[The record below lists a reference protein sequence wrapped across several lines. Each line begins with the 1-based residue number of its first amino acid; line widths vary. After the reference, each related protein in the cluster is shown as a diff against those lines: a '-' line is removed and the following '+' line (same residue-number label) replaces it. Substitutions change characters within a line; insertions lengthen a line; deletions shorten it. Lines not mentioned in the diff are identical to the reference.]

1 VTAAL
6 AAAAPAAAVSSVLA
20 GVALEAPAARLA
32 SLLDAGFLAGVSWD
46 PALRVLHMPAD
57 HPLLGWPACR
67 VTGCVNRAGGAARIC
82 TSCRRRLPRHGLN
95 DDEVHLLPAPARVV
109 RLATC
114 AVTGCP
120 RVRISSRRPLCAS
133 HSWEQR
139 EIRKL
144 PLAEFLAHPEVRPRD
159 SFGRCAV
166 LSCLRDRIS
175 SLCCYCDAHY
185 KRLLALKKRG
195 IIVDE
200 QHWQRTESPI
210 PEAGAVSLRGLE
222 PLAVI
227 QVLYGLQQ
235 RTRDGVKTRPEMI
248 RLVIDD
254 LRRAQVASI
263 QQLPVPDD
271 KGKRSVANSLARHV
285 YRAFLDPEA
294 EKAKDVWDLA
304 AFGFG
309 GHLSF
314 TKISQRWLREAIKQW
329 ALDDLPKRRGDS
341 ARGFVQHHVNCAVML
356 SGSLR
361 AIRDD
366 RGEVPALLGRA
377 DIESFLHR
385 LAYQEASGKL
395 THKARSRIVRQLKR
409 MLARVRSLGLTRPGG
424 PAAGLADDFVLLIA
438 DVPQEPEEE
447 EHGRDLPPEIMRQ
460 LCEHLPSLEELAKTS
475 REVRVA
481 VELAI
486 DTGRR
491 PDDICDLPWDCLA
504 RDDNGDP
511 VLVYDNH
518 KRNRPGRRLPL
529 PEATARLITEQK
541 QRVRQRFPGTPIA
554 ELKLLPSHRKNPD
567 GARPIGDASMSERHR
582 IWVNSLPPL
591 VLADGT
597 EFDKAQ
603 VVPYAYR
610 HTYAQRHA
618 DAGVPVDVLRE
629 LMDHRLLDTTK
640 RYYRIGEARRRQ
652 AVDRVASLQFDRH
665 GNRIWR
671 TAKALLDAE
680 HARRAVGEVVVPF
693 GVCGEPSNV
702 KAGGHA
708 CPFRFRCAG
717 CDHFRT
723 DVSYLPDLQA
733 YLDDLLRNRERL
745 LAATERRG
753 VGPRRG
759 DALGGGDPPHPAA
772 HQPDQDR
779 PGRAVSRGPGPGRP
793 GRRRR
798 PAAPHRD
805 ARHAPHPPAPAR
817 RPPGAFRMTPSRE
830 PARTAPL
837 AEGRQADS
845 ARRRQ
850 RVLKAL
856 NQAAASG
863 GELSVSAIARAAQ
876 VDRTFLYRHRDLLEQ
891 LHTLAAQPPGSAGTG
906 PAVTRA
912 SLQADLAN
920 AQARSSRLASRVQ
933 QLEKR
938 LSETLGEQAW
948 RQSGLGAP
956 DDIEQLKARIT
967 TLEQQL
973 TDLRL
978 REEEL
983 TEELHAA
990 RAANRELMTRLN
1002 APSPRP

>member
-1 VTAAL
+1 MITAAL
-6 AAAAPAAAVSSVLA
+6 TVAAPSAAVSPVLD
-20 GVALEAPAARLA
+20 GVALDAPAARLS
-32 SLLDAGFLAGVSWD
+32 SLLDAGFLAEVSWD
-46 PALRVLHMPAD
+46 SALRVLHMPAG

-67 VTGCVNRAGGAARIC
+67 VAGCMNRAGGAARIC
-82 TSCRRRLPRHGLN
+82 TSCLRRLAGHGLG
-95 DDEVHLLPAPARVV
+95 DDEVHLLPPPERVL
-109 RLATC
+109 RLAAC
-114 AVTGCP
+114 AVPGCP
-120 RVRISSRRPLCAS
+120 RVRVSSRQPLCNS

-139 EIRKL
+139 EIRRL
-144 PLAEFLAHPEVRPRD
+144 PLTEFLAHPEVRPRD

-166 LSCLRDRIS
+166 ESCLRDRIS
-175 SLCCYCDAHY
+175 SLCSYCDAHY
-185 KRLLALKKRG
+185 KRLNALKRTSG
-195 IIVDE
+195 VIDE
-200 QHWQRTESPI
+200 QHWQRTEPPI

-235 RTRDGVKTRPEMI
+235 RTRDGAKTKPEMI

-263 QQLPVPDD
+263 QELPEPGD
-271 KGKRSVANSLARHV
+271 KGKRSVANAIARHV

-294 EKAKDVWDLA
+294 EKARDVWDLA

-314 TKISQRWLREAIKQW
+314 TRVSQRWLRESVKQW
-329 ALDDLPKRRGDS
+329 ALDDLPKRRGDG
-341 ARGFVQHHVNCAVML
+341 ARGFVQHHVNCVVML
-356 SGSLR
+356 SDSLR
-361 AIRDD
+361 AARDD
-366 RGEVPALLGRA
+366 HGEVPALLGRA
-377 DIESFLHR
+377 DIEGFLHR
-385 LAYQEASGKL
+385 LASQQASGKL
-395 THKARSRIVRQLKR
+395 TRKARSRIVRQLKR
-409 MLARVRSLGLTRPGG
+409 ILARVRSLGLTRPGG
-424 PAAGLADDFVLLIA
+424 PAAGLADDFVLLVS
-438 DVPQEPEEE
+438 DVPQEPENDEP
-447 EHGRDLPPEIMRQ
+447 GRDLPPEIMRQ
-460 LCEHLPSLEELAKTS
+460 ICGHLPSLEELGRTS

-518 KRNRPGRRLPL
+518 KRDRPGRRLPI

-541 QRVRQRFPGTPIA
+541 KEVRERFPRTPVA
-554 ELKLLPSHRKNPD
+554 ELKLLPSRRKNPD
-567 GARPIGDASMSERHR
+567 GTRPIGDASMSERHR
-582 IWVNSLPPL
+582 IWIDSLPPL
-591 VLADGT
+591 LLSDGT

-640 RYYRIGEARRRQ
+640 RYYRVGEERRRQ
-652 AVDRVASLQFDRH
+652 AVDRVATLQFDRH

-745 LAATERRG
+745 LAATDVE
-753 VGPRRG
+753 
-759 DALGGGDPPHPAA
+759 
-772 HQPDQDR
+772 
-779 PGRAVSRGPGPGRP
+779 
-793 GRRRR
+793 
-798 PAAPHRD
+798 
-805 ARHAPHPPAPAR
+805 
-817 RPPGAFRMTPSRE
+817 E
-830 PARTAPL
+830 W
-837 AEGRQADS
+837 
-845 ARRRQ
+845 
-850 RVLKAL
+850 
-856 NQAAASG
+856 
-863 GELSVSAIARAAQ
+863 ARAEAMPSEEEIRRIRRLISRIKADLGDLPAEDRAQ
-876 VDRTFLYRHRDLLEQ
+876 VEQAVAAVRRHRTVMLGMPRIR
-891 LHTLAAQPPGSAGTG
+891 QPLPDVRPERSA
-906 PAVTRA
+906 
-912 SLQADLAN
+912 
-920 AQARSSRLASRVQ
+920 
-933 QLEKR
+933 
-938 LSETLGEQAW
+938 
-948 RQSGLGAP
+948 
-956 DDIEQLKARIT
+956 
-967 TLEQQL
+967 
-973 TDLRL
+973 
-978 REEEL
+978 
-983 TEELHAA
+983 
-990 RAANRELMTRLN
+990 
-1002 APSPRP
+1002 